1 MGTKSPNSTLQM
13 KKEARVDTPTS
24 EASCAVTLRIGCDK
38 IAHNGFI
45 SLWFEGTLA
54 NSPDKPQ
61 NLVLN
66 IIPTIILTCEFTAA
80 TEIRDT
86 STLSLKLSEPGAV
99 FGPTGT
105 DSLRPFDP
113 DDSKFHSF
121 VAICKSTIISLNFS
135 RHHFEKVE
143 ITKISSISRFLRQ
156 KSVQPRCFEHQRHNL
171 APKHQKDFEPPAK
184 LPPYREKDVFQQ
196 IREVQPPAYR
206 EQPVDEQVIDEQVAG
221 KQVVGKR
228 RRDTLSTPPDHER
241 RRRLLLPSPKLR
253 DHAEEPNTPGV
264 LTEPNTPSTHL
275 SISSFRPTCFA
286 HTSPDHIED
295 RNFPHLGQ
303 APYNAPDDLIYD
315 TTSSSEISPSQSI
328 RPTFFT
334 HAPSPVASKHKKL
347 LHLSQDPSHI
357 PDEPIYS
364 IARSSHTS
372 PSRSLRPTSF
382 IRTSCPD
389 PAERRKLESLKQG
402 IRNAPDELLVQIL
415 KETNRGYL
423 LALPT
428 DKANIPTPKFEF
440 RSTKAA
446 TLDERIDRL
455 IDQKFDKKFEERM
468 DHYLEFGDSQF
479 IEKLTECATS
489 ECREQI
495 SDEFKTRGVELEE
508 ELESSILE
516 VRQAVGDGLED
527 LRKQQAQCEHDIKD
541 LEAEVVAAAETAA
554 KNAVSNISTRSHNT
568 SRQSL
573 LGSNFCPLHW
583 LGANTR
589 RSST

>member
-1 MGTKSPNSTLQM
+1 MATKSPNSTLQM

-38 IAHNGFI
+38 IARSGFI

-66 IIPTIILTCEFTAA
+66 IIPTIILTCEFAAA

-86 STLSLKLSEPGAV
+86 STLSLTLSKPGTV

-121 VAICKSTIISLNFS
+121 AAICKSTIISLNFS
-135 RHHFEKVE
+135 RHRFDKAE
-143 ITKISSISRFLRQ
+143 ITKISSISRFLQQ

-171 APKHQKDFEPPAK
+171 APKHQEDFEPPAK
-184 LPPYREKDVFQQ
+184 LPPYREKDVSQQ

-206 EQPVDEQVIDEQVAG
+206 EQPVDE
-221 KQVVGKR
+221 QVVGKR

-241 RRRLLLPSPKLR
+241 RRRLLLPSPQLR

-303 APYNAPDDLIYD
+303 APHSVSDDLIYD

-328 RPTFFT
+328 RPTCFT
-334 HAPSPVASKHKKL
+334 HAPSLKDRKL
-347 LHLSQDPSHI
+347 LRLSQGPSHV
-357 PDEPIYS
+357 PNEPIYS
-364 IARSSHTS
+364 TARSSRL
-372 PSRSLRPTSF
+372 SRSLRPTSF
-382 IRTSCPD
+382 IHTSSPD
-389 PAERRKLESLKQG
+389 SAERRKLENLKQG
-402 IRNAPDELLVQIL
+402 IRNTPDELLVQIL

-428 DKANIPTPKFEF
+428 DKASTPTPKFEF

-468 DHYLEFGDSQF
+468 DHYLEFGDSRF

-527 LRKQQAQCEHDIKD
+527 LRKQHARCEHDIKD

-554 KNAVSNISTRSHNT
+554 KKAVSNILIRSHST

-573 LGSNFCPLHW
+573 LGSNFCPLHG